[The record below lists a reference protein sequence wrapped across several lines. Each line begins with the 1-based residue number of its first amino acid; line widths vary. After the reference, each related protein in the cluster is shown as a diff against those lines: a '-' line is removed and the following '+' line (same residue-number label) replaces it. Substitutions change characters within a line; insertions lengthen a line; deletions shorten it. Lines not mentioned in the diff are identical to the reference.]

1 MNEETFYA
9 DTAMA
14 VKAYINQELN
24 LSGQACRF
32 VRAAS
37 GPRVLTVWLAVNPHY
52 ADKIRGMENELSM
65 ASRLDRDQMVR
76 VERGNRGTL
85 AIQIPKPRELCK
97 SIVPANALPR
107 HRGIRPGL
115 GFDAE
120 FRPVS
125 ADFGNPLASHLLIP
139 GMTGGGKTNAARL
152 LLWQLVRS
160 NDPDSVK
167 LLLLDV
173 RKRGIGFAPFSHV
186 PHLLHPVVTD
196 EQTAARALAW
206 CAAEIDRRATERYT
220 RPALFVC
227 IDEAQALLQQA
238 AYVKQVSDLVSV
250 GREFNIHVLA
260 MAQDPSADQIG
271 SQAIKR
277 NMGRLVFK
285 ATDAQAALIAAGVP
299 GSGAERLTGP
309 GDGLLIDQGGTRRIA
324 VAYLAVSDF
333 EDLPYCEQVGEL
345 DLSGMDDPD
354 HVSDQAD
361 LGRLEPA
368 HVALALASG
377 RGITWLTRELHI
389 GSGKAARVKE
399 YADALRI
406 ELDRLSY
413 TGIPAIPATVDGECN
428 VLEKAEGGYAV

>member
-1 MNEETFYA
+1 MNENTFYT
-9 DTAMA
+9 DTAIA
-14 VKAYINQELN
+14 VRAYLAQELQ

-32 VRAAS
+32 IRAAS
-37 GPRVLTVWLAVNPHY
+37 GPRVLTLWVDVNPRY
-52 ADKIRGMENELSM
+52 AEKIQGMGDQLSM
-65 ASRLDRDQMVR
+65 AARLDRDQTIR
-76 VERGNRGTL
+76 IGRGNRGTL
-85 AIQIPKPRELCK
+85 AIEIPKPAGLCK
-97 SIVPANALPR
+97 SVVPARALPR
-107 HRGIRPGL
+107 HRGIRPGI

-120 FRPVS
+120 FRPIA
-125 ADFGNPLASHLLIP
+125 ADFANPLASHLLIP

-152 LLWQLVRS
+152 LLWQLVRA

-196 EQTAARALAW
+196 EHTAARALAW
-206 CAAEIDRRATERYT
+206 CASEIDRRAIERYT

-238 AYVKQVSDLVSV
+238 QYVKQVSDLVAV
-250 GREFNIHVLA
+250 GREFGVHVLA

-277 NMGRLVFK
+277 NMSRLVFR
-285 ATDAQAALIAAGVP
+285 ATDAQAALIAAGIP
-299 GSGAERLTGP
+299 GSGAEKLTGP
-309 GDGLLIDQGGTRRIA
+309 GDGLLIDQGGIKRIA
-324 VAYLAVSDF
+324 VAYLAASDF
-333 EDLPYCEQVGEL
+333 EDLPYCEQVDEL
-345 DLSGMDDPD
+345 DISGLDDPD

-389 GSGKAARVKE
+389 GSGKAARVRQ
-399 YADALRI
+399 YAD
-406 ELDRLSY
+406 ELKAELERLSY
-413 TGIPAIPATVDGECN
+413 TGIPAIPPTVDGECN
-428 VLEKAEGGYAV
+428 VLK

>member
-1 MNEETFYA
+1 MNENTFYT
-9 DTAMA
+9 DTAIA
-14 VKAYINQELN
+14 VRAYLAQELQ

-32 VRAAS
+32 IRAAS
-37 GPRVLTVWLAVNPHY
+37 GPRVLTLWVDVNPRY
-52 ADKIRGMENELSM
+52 AEKIQGMGDQLSM
-65 ASRLDRDQMVR
+65 AARLDRDQTIR
-76 VERGNRGTL
+76 IGRGNRGTL
-85 AIQIPKPRELCK
+85 AIEIPKPAGLCK
-97 SIVPANALPR
+97 SVVPARALPR
-107 HRGIRPGL
+107 HRGIRPGI

-120 FRPVS
+120 FRPIA
-125 ADFGNPLASHLLIP
+125 ADFANPLASHLLIP

-152 LLWQLVRS
+152 LLWQLVRA

-196 EQTAARALAW
+196 EHTAARALAW
-206 CAAEIDRRATERYT
+206 CASEIDRRAIERYT

-238 AYVKQVSDLVSV
+238 QYVKQVSDLVAV
-250 GREFNIHVLA
+250 GREFGVHVLA

-277 NMGRLVFK
+277 NMGRLVFR
-285 ATDAQAALIAAGVP
+285 ATDAQAALIAAGIP
-299 GSGAERLTGP
+299 GSGAEKLTGP
-309 GDGLLIDQGGTRRIA
+309 GDGLLIGQAGIQRIA
-324 VAYLAVSDF
+324 VAYLAASDF
-333 EDLPYCEQVGEL
+333 EDLPYCEQVDEL
-345 DLSGMDDPD
+345 DISGLDDPD

-389 GSGKAARVKE
+389 GAGKAARVKQ
-399 YADALRI
+399 YADALKI
-406 ELDRLSY
+406 ELERLHY
-413 TGIPAIPATVDGECN
+413 TGIPAIPSVIDGECN
-428 VLEKAEGGYAV
+428 VQE